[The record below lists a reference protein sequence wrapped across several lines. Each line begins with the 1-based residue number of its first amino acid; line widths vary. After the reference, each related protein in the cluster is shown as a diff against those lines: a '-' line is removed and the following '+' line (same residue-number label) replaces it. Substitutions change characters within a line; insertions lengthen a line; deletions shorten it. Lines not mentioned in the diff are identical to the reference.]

1 MTLQEYITKY
11 KIKLPKDRG
20 SVEMFYFDGFGI
32 KEVIKLQF
40 VSKKEFEC
48 LSVLHDYLTINK
60 DVNLPDVYKELASN
74 KKLKE
79 YFSLI
84 KQSSMEETFEILDK
98 IRSQNPMD
106 IARKINSR
114 RKLDNALKNDE
125 KLRKNRVFLGK
136 EKDEQ

>member
-60 DVNLPDVYKELASN
+60 DVNLPDAYKELASN

-84 KQSSMEETFEILDK
+84 KQSSMEDAIEADKLFNQLMGEDPELRREFIEENATLVTDLD
-98 IRSQNPMD
+98 
-106 IARKINSR
+106 
-114 RKLDNALKNDE
+114 
-125 KLRKNRVFLGK
+125 V
-136 EKDEQ
+136 